1 MRKGFGGDSVAQ
13 HRIASAAAAA
23 WEAVYSY
30 QMPNFRPVRYV
41 LQVHSRL
48 IGHNSFILKM

>member
-48 IGHNSFILKM
+48 IGHNSFFF